1 MIALIAR
8 GEFTLA
14 HIGFDQRE
22 KEAMAQGQGKMDKR
36 LKRKVEICLTYH
48 EFMSKYLRI
57 AVDSLSVKGLEL

>member
-48 EFMSKYLRI
+48 
-57 AVDSLSVKGLEL
+57 